1 MYVMTEREI
10 IDRLKKEFP
19 DDLIWRDTEEWG
31 SMFLGGIS
39 FSFDCLDLPYFVTE
53 EYLPKAFS
61 AAGKMT
67 PDLEGTKVRY
77 ISDAEFDI
85 IISALKMWKADID
98 AARHGDDVPQIVLIH
113 PDMDEY
119 SCKELLRDFD
129 CITTVTDQWGVRA
142 GIMNAKKW
150 NFSNP
155 DLVRLLTESSGDC
168 FNIGPLQDLNDA
180 NTNMLLNELQ
190 KIYRRNVKSITKIFS
205 TDYD

>member
-1 MYVMTEREI
+1 MTEREI

-19 DDLIWRDTEEWG
+19 DDLIWRDIEEWG

-77 ISDAEFDI
+77 ISGAEFDI

-98 AARHGDDVPQIVLIH
+98 AVRHGDDVPQIVLIH

-129 CITTVTDQWGVRA
+129 CITKTIGEFYCRA
-142 GIMNAKKW
+142 GIISAKKW
-150 NFSNP
+150 NFSDTN
-155 DLVRLLTESSGDC
+155 LVKLLAESSGEC
-168 FNIGPLQDLNDA
+168 FSIWPIDS
-180 NTNMLLNELQ
+180 LNEFTDDVDLLVGEL
-190 KIYRRNVKSITKIFS
+190 KKLYSGNVESIDKIFM